1 MRNLFASE
9 RNRKMYL
16 AHIRTIVSENFTN
29 QSYINRANQMRL
41 LIDAHVQNDTNK
53 FYTYSDFLSNLNNS
67 VSLVNGDCPGITQ
80 LMSSRENYLSN
91 YAGYNGHPDIT
102 NVNYPTNYNLGD
114 DIFINVT
121 VSNVDS
127 VFLNFRFGDNMKF
140 TSITML
146 DDGNNNDGLPN
157 DGIFG
162 AKISNTCNKIDFY
175 VYAENNIAGEFSPAR
190 AAFEYYS
197 VNVNLPVSSIVI
209 NELMSNN
216 VSAVEDPAGE
226 TDDWIELYLSLIHI

>member
-1 MRNLFASE
+1 MDPFVHHNNMSLSPRPLMRNLFASE

-29 QSYINRANQMRL
+29 QSYINRAIQMRS

-102 NVNYPTNYNLGD
+102 NVKTTNVFDETNIKIEKEVIIKKIVKYYEHFFSDINKYNFQYYKNKANFLS
-114 DIFINVT
+114 IK
-121 VSNVDS
+121 VSN
-127 VFLNFRFGDNMKF
+127 FR
-140 TSITML
+140 
-146 DDGNNNDGLPN
+146 
-157 DGIFG
+157 
-162 AKISNTCNKIDFY
+162 
-175 VYAENNIAGEFSPAR
+175 
-190 AAFEYYS
+190 
-197 VNVNLPVSSIVI
+197 
-209 NELMSNN
+209 
-216 VSAVEDPAGE
+216 
-226 TDDWIELYLSLIHI
+226 